1 MHRLVQHQ
9 ETINCRRCG
18 KPFVSINTTGRA
30 GRAAYCPECRDEIY
44 SERARRRREYMKKW
58 ELQHRPPKKLC
69 RMKGLPTPTSCRT
82 AYDQISDDLIMSA
95 KSQPKGCSD
104 VRWRIELRR
113 RARSEYYQCC
123 GDALDNTP
131 HFDTRGRG

>member
-58 ELQHRPPKKLC
+58 ELQHRPSKKLC
-69 RMKGLPTPTSCRT
+69 REKGLPAAVNCRT